1 MKLPVTTAIIRGIF
15 LVSLVS
21 GCASLDQQPIEF
33 RTSSDIVFKLNSKQ
47 YDTVDIQHFE
57 TQLWRDSV
65 LVVSVMSMETNA
77 AFSTAVEEV
86 GQGFKEAQK
95 SFADVTELN
104 VGKGIY
110 GFSASVDGY
119 TTAFIATSNHP
130 SSWVAISTTDDVF
143 DEVLPTLAVVA

>member
-1 MKLPVTTAIIRGIF
+1 MKLPITTAIIRGIF

-33 RTSSDIVFKLNSKQ
+33 RTSSDIVFKLNSRQ
-47 YDTVDIQHFE
+47 YDAVDIQHFE

-86 GQGFKEAQK
+86 RQGFKEAQK
-95 SFADVTELN
+95 SFGDVIELN
-104 VGKGIY
+104 VG
-110 GFSASVDGY
+110 
-119 TTAFIATSNHP
+119 
-130 SSWVAISTTDDVF
+130 
-143 DEVLPTLAVVA
+143 